1 MAVANSTDVLRYHR
15 IWGRALSLGFNA
27 RERFVRK
34 SVATQNG
41 AGLLESG
48 RAKAEIEKTGKADDQ
63 SNAIVPRWKQWE
75 LHRIA
80 LSLLHSPWSFAPTMQ
95 FDAFSASTPECG
107 SGAVSHPQ
115 LHGTLAELCSLL
127 PERKP
132 NARVDKAMVLK
143 ALHETAYRNYGKS
156 KSGFYSVP

>member
-1 MAVANSTDVLRYHR
+1 
-15 IWGRALSLGFNA
+15 
-27 RERFVRK
+27 
-34 SVATQNG
+34 
-41 AGLLESG
+41 
-48 RAKAEIEKTGKADDQ
+48 
-63 SNAIVPRWKQWE
+63 
-75 LHRIA
+75 
-80 LSLLHSPWSFAPTMQ
+80 MQ
-95 FDAFSASTPECG
+95 FDAFSASTPECGSGAVNVG